1 MALTSSTTETQAR
14 AQLNNNLAWDG
25 DAAKAADALEAI
37 RWLILNV
44 PKRKEADSGREHEYE
59 GWVKLE
65 AKLEKFVSRGASD
78 TNAIRVAD
86 VSGVNR

>member
-1 MALTSSTTETQAR
+1 MALTSSSAKSDAL

-25 DAAKAADALEAI
+25 DASKAADALEAV
-37 RWLILNV
+37 RWLIFNV
-44 PKRKEADSGREHEYE
+44 PQRFEADSGREHEYE

-78 TNAIRVAD
+78 TNTIRVGD
-86 VSGVNR
+86 VSGVNN